1 MTCMQVLQEVDW
13 EAAVAEMSKPL
24 QLRFALVLLAL
35 YKAGE
40 DDVQPDGSKAHRWI
54 WDLLQGP
61 VGSALTTFPAQTG
74 EEHSGHGSR
83 QVPY

>member
-1 MTCMQVLQEVDW
+1 MQVLQEVEW
-13 EAAVAEMSKPL
+13 QAAVAEMSKPL

-40 DDVQPDGSKAHRWI
+40 DDAQPDASKAHRWI

-61 VGSALTTFPAQTG
+61 VGAALTSFPAHTR
-74 EEHSGHGSR
+74 EEHSAHGSQ
-83 QVPY
+83 QVPC

>member
-61 VGSALTTFPAQTG
+61 VGSALTTVPAQTG

>member
-1 MTCMQVLQEVDW
+1 MVPV
-13 EAAVAEMSKPL
+13 MSKPM

-40 DDVQPDGSKAHRWI
+40 DDARPAASAGHRWI

-61 VGSALTTFPAQTG
+61 VGAELATFSAEPLQSPSNGGASQKVTP
-74 EEHSGHGSR
+74 
-83 QVPY
+83 

>member
-1 MTCMQVLQEVDW
+1 MLQEVDW
-13 EAAVAEMSKPL
+13 QTAVAEMSKPL

-40 DDVQPDGSKAHRWI
+40 DDAQSEASKAHRWI

-61 VGSALTTFPAQTG
+61 TGSALTSFAAVTKETHKTQ
-74 EEHSGHGSR
+74 
-83 QVPY
+83 QVQG